1 MEITMG
7 RLDGKTAFI
16 TGGSSG
22 IGLAT
27 AKAFLREGARVAIG
41 GHNQQIVDQG
51 LSELPAGTVGLV
63 GRVERLADIDTMMSR
78 IKNEFGGL
86 DILVL
91 CAGTMKVAPLNAVTE
106 QDFDEIFGVNVKGLF
121 FCVQKA
127 QPMLRSGGSVI
138 LISSGAAELG
148 RIGRGLY
155 AASKAATRQL
165 ARSLAAELTHQGVRV
180 NAVAPGPILT
190 PLNMVP
196 NRTAEEQALVLGKMV
211 PIGRV
216 GMPEDIANAILFL
229 VSEEASFIHGA
240 ELAVDGGWVQ
250 LHDVPQKPAAK

>member
-1 MEITMG
+1 MG
-7 RLDGKTAFI
+7 ILDGKTALI

-27 AKAFLREGARVAIG
+27 AKVFAREGARVAIG
-41 GHNQQIVDQG
+41 GRNQQRLDQA
-51 LSELPAGTVGLV
+51 LSELPAGTVGMV
-63 GRVERLADIDTMMSR
+63 GHVERMADINAMM
-78 IKNEFGGL
+78 IKIQQEFNGL

-91 CAGTMKVAPLNAVTE
+91 CAGVMKVAPLQAVTE
-106 QDFDEIFGVNVKGLF
+106 QDFDEIFGVNVKGSF

-127 QPMLRSGGSVI
+127 QPMLRRGGSII

-165 ARSLAAELTHQGVRV
+165 ARSLAAELTHQGIRV
-180 NAVAPGPILT
+180 NAVAPGPVLT

-196 NRTAEEQALVLGKMV
+196 NRTAEEQTLFLSKIV
-211 PIGRV
+211 PIGRA

-229 VSEEASFIHGA
+229 EPVS
-240 ELAVDGGWVQ
+240 
-250 LHDVPQKPAAK
+250 